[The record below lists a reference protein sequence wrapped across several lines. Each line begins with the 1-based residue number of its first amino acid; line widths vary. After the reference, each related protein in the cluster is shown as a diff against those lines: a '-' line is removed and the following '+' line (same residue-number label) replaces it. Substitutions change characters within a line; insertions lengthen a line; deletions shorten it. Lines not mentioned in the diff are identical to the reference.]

1 MGRKL
6 SELCETSGWFLCRIG
21 YKLKERLFWD
31 HSDWN
36 VSFLFVFHAFGSS
49 PLPQAH
55 SGSRISHVAGIQI
68 HQDIIDIETLSAHC
82 CCVLDACVPVIKLSF
97 LLRVF
102 VCTDLFSLFA
112 SDLGGYAAREDI
124 EAVLQVLDGEVPASL
139 KESFG
144 EVSKRCKRLHSINLL
159 THALMQVSCRLM
171 TPQLLSQSAW
181 SLQRFQSHAYKRGIV
196 TRSAQGASSLW

>member
-21 YKLKERLFWD
+21 YKLKEWLFWD

-36 VSFLFVFHAFGSS
+36 FRFFLFFMLLVRLLFLRLILVVVSHMSQAFKSIRT
-49 PLPQAH
+49 LLTL
-55 SGSRISHVAGIQI
+55 RL
-68 HQDIIDIETLSAHC
+68 LSAHC

-159 THALMQVSCRLM
+159 THASELQTNDSSASIAERLIVAEVS
-171 TPQLLSQSAW
+171 
-181 SLQRFQSHAYKRGIV
+181 V
-196 TRSAQGASSLW
+196 TCL

>member
-1 MGRKL
+1 MFRF
-6 SELCETSGWFLCRIG
+6 FLFFM
-21 YKLKERLFWD
+21 LLVRLFFLRLILVV
-31 HSDWN
+31 
-36 VSFLFVFHAFGSS
+36 VSHMSQAFKSIRT
-49 PLPQAH
+49 LLTL
-55 SGSRISHVAGIQI
+55 RL
-68 HQDIIDIETLSAHC
+68 LSAHC
-82 CCVLDACVPVIKLSF
+82 CCVLDACLPVIKLSF

-171 TPQLLSQSAW
+171 TPRLLSQSAW
-181 SLQRFQSHAYKRGIV
+181 SLQRFQSHAYKRAIV
-196 TRSAQGASSLW
+196 TGSLLAVIIQSLAYQRVIVLVIKIPPESMQTSPLPPPL